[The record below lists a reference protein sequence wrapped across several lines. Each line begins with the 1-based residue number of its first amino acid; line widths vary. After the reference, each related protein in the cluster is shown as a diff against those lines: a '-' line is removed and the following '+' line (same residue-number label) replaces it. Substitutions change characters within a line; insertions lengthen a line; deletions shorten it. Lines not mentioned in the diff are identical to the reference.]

1 MQTNLNPILS
11 KIPLAGTNTIIVAH
25 DDPFEAVTGIYPEP
39 MGVCFVIK
47 PMGNGKFSMLGKIV
61 PQQWRLNS

>member
-1 MQTNLNPILS
+1 
-11 KIPLAGTNTIIVAH
+11 LAGTNTIIIAH

-47 PMGNGKFSMLGKIV
+47 PMGNGKFSILGKIG